1 MTLLHP
7 GGTLAVQVP
16 VNQTEP
22 VYQIIFQLTESKKWK
37 NKFQTTRFF
46 HTLTAEK
53 YFDVLAAIS
62 TDFAIWQTI
71 YMHRMHSYD
80 EIIKWYRGTG
90 LRPYLSVLNDSE
102 RMELE
107 GDVLAGVKKAYPM
120 QENGEII
127 FRFPRLFFIAE
138 K

>member
-1 MTLLHP
+1 
-7 GGTLAVQVP
+7 
-16 VNQTEP
+16 
-22 VYQIIFQLTESKKWK
+22 
-37 NKFQTTRFF
+37 
-46 HTLTAEK
+46 
-53 YFDVLAAIS
+53 
-62 TDFAIWQTI
+62 
-71 YMHRMHSYD
+71 MHRMHSYD